1 MNKTKKNG
9 FLKVAGIMAV
19 IVMLTTCI
27 VSGTVAKYTSTGTAG
42 FNPVTPASWE
52 IKLNDSTE
60 LTTGVTDL
68 TWTIKAINTE
78 TGELHVAD
86 GKIAPGTWGYAKVKV
101 TNNGEVDAALT
112 LTGLD
117 SIADKG
123 NGSSNLSFKFVA
135 MDEDPTSYSE
145 ANGNTSNITLAQKT
159 SKTFYVCYEWV
170 YDEDGT
176 HDAEDTNLGT
186 NQAEISFDNLTITA
200 TQVEPQTKAE

>member
-42 FNPVTPASWE
+42 FNSVTPASWE

-60 LTTGVTDL
+60 LTTGL
-68 TWTIKAINTE
+68 SNLPWTIKAINAD
-78 TGELHVAD
+78 TGDLHVAE

-112 LTGLD
+112 LSGFD

-123 NGSSNLSFKFVA
+123 SGSPNLSFKFVA
-135 MDEDPTSYSE
+135 MDEDPASYSG
-145 ANGNTSNITLAQKT
+145 ATGGTTGITLAQKT
-159 SKTFYVCYEWV
+159 SKTFYVCYEWL
-170 YDEDGT
+170 YDETGT
-176 HDAEDTNLGT
+176 NDVQDTNLGT
-186 NQAEISFDNLTITA
+186 THTAISFDELTIVA
-200 TQVEPQTKAE
+200 TQVEPQTKTE